1 MRFVM
6 ITGLSGAGKSQA
18 IKYMEDFGYFCVDN
32 LPPSLIPKFVELCQ
46 QTKGKI
52 NRIALVSDIRGG
64 MFFDDLFTSLA
75 ELEKLGYHC
84 EILFLEAKDEILV
97 KRYKE
102 TRRTHPLSEDGS
114 IIEGIQREREKLKDL
129 KKAATNIIDTT
140 KLIPSQLREELKNIY
155 LEGNESNN
163 LMISVISFGFKHG
176 LPMDADLVFD
186 VRFLPNPHY
195 VEELREHTG
204 NEAPVRDYVM
214 NSPVS
219 QTFSEKLLDMVN
231 FLIPHYIHEGKNQLV
246 IAIGCTGGKHRSVTI
261 ANFLHEA
268 LKKEG
273 YRVLV
278 QHRDAYLKERKREE

>member
-1 MRFVM
+1 M

-52 NRIALVSDIRGG
+52 DRIALVSDIRGG
-64 MFFDDLFTSLA
+64 MFFDDLFASLE
-75 ELEKLGYHC
+75 ELEELGYHC

-102 TRRTHPLSEDGS
+102 TRRSHPLSEDGS

-176 LPMDADLVFD
+176 LPMDADLVYD

-195 VEELREHTG
+195 VEALREHTG
-204 NEAPVRDYVM
+204 NEAPVRNYVM

-219 QTFSEKLLDMVN
+219 QAFSEKLIDMVD
-231 FLIPHYIHEGKNQLV
+231 FLIPHYIREGKNQLV

-261 ANFLHEA
+261 ANVLYEC
-268 LKKEG
+268 LQREG
-273 YRVLV
+273 HRVLIH
-278 QHRDAYLKERKREE
+278 HRDAYLKERKRE